1 MAHAFNPSTRKAQ
14 AGGFLSLR
22 LAWSTKWVPG
32 QPGLYREALSQ
43 KTKKKKL
50 EKKLK
55 TKLKNAEK
63 LTETEA
69 FEN

>member
-1 MAHAFNPSTRKAQ
+1 MSSRTTRAIQRSPVSKN
-14 AGGFLSLR
+14 R
-22 LAWSTKWVPG
+22 
-32 QPGLYREALSQ
+32 
-43 KTKKKKL
+43 KKKL